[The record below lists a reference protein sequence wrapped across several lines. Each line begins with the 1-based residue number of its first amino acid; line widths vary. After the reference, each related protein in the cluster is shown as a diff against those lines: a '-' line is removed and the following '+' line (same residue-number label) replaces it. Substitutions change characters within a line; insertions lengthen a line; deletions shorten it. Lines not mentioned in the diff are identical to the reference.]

1 MNKKLFIGVAS
12 AIIAVGAWSN
22 VLRADVY
29 FSEGF
34 DYADGSLTTV
44 SSDWT
49 RHSGT
54 EGQIQVSGGKI
65 TLTDSQSEDVNRLIG
80 TTVTTGTVFAG
91 FDFSV
96 SASNPGGTDF
106 EYFAHFGMDDRYF

>member
-1 MNKKLFIGVAS
+1 MINKFSS
-12 AIIAVGAWSN
+12 AAALAVILLGAFSS

-34 DYADGSLTTV
+34 DYADGSLTS

-80 TTVTTGTVFAG
+80 TTVTTRSSHGSDAL
-91 FDFSV
+91 
-96 SASNPGGTDF
+96 A
-106 EYFAHFGMDDRYF
+106 